1 MPFSTSFLIF
11 ILWILPFSIHSNS
24 QQFTENGHNCP
35 KHQKSKPL
43 KKMNFGLVDYG
54 NLAIHLRKILVK
66 KSENMSFIEDI
77 SPNVIK
83 FLYSFCLKTK

>member
-1 MPFSTSFLIF
+1 
-11 ILWILPFSIHSNS
+11 
-24 QQFTENGHNCP
+24 
-35 KHQKSKPL
+35 
-43 KKMNFGLVDYG
+43 MNFGLVDYG